1 MSEPVEL
8 EAEARSPWPRRLAVG
23 CVSMVVL
30 LLVGMFVFDLIV
42 RKMVA
47 DRIEKELA
55 QNGWQAQLDGFDYSL
70 WNKEVE
76 IYGFSGVPMDEDRF
90 EQFGEVQLERARVKF
105 DGNNEDFI
113 GELVISEAQAKFGKL
128 DKLEVVPGKFI
139 LAKGLTVN
147 NPKDF
152 GGGALF
158 EVKSVQIEFGGIT
171 KEGKQR
177 YKRVELQIGRV
188 NLVKNIDGKWLTDG
202 ASQFQMELR
211 KMESQKDGGRV
222 PEVDSISVKIGEVA
236 FIDLSQSGVTQI
248 IEVNQAI
255 EENNNPKG
263 YAVGVFLRILGVIA
277 NAKNQADF

>member
-76 IYGFSGVPMDEDRF
+76 IYGFSGVSMDE
-90 EQFGEVQLERARVKF
+90 EQHKQLGEVRLNNARVKF
-105 DGNNEDFI
+105 NADKENILNELI
-113 GELVISEAQAKFGKL
+113 ITEAQAKFGKL
-128 DKLEVVPGKFI
+128 DKLEIVPGKKFS
-139 LAKGLTVN
+139 AKDLIIN
-147 NPKDF
+147 NPEEF
-152 GGGALF
+152 GGGPL
-158 EVKSVQIEFGGIT
+158 IEINELKVVFGGIT
-171 KEGKQR
+171 KEGRQR
-177 YKRVELQIGRV
+177 YKKVEIQIGRI
-188 NLVKNIDGKWLTDG
+188 NLVKNMKGKWLTDG
-202 ASQFQMELR
+202 ASQFQMKLR
-211 KMESQKDGGRV
+211 NMESQKGEGEI
-222 PEVDSISVKIGEVA
+222 PEVDSLSVNIGEVA
-236 FIDLSQSGVTQI
+236 LLDLSQKGTARVVQ
-248 IEVNQAI
+248 VNQTI

-263 YAVGVFLRILGVIA
+263 YALGVFLRIIGVIA
-277 NAKNQADF
+277 NAKNLADP

>member
-76 IYGFSGVPMDEDRF
+76 IYGFSGVSMDED
-90 EQFGEVQLERARVKF
+90 QHKQLGEVRLNNARVKF
-105 DGNNEDFI
+105 NADKENILNELI
-113 GELVISEAQAKFGKL
+113 ITEAQAKFGKL
-128 DKLEVVPGKFI
+128 DKLEIVPGKKFS
-139 LAKGLTVN
+139 AKDLIIN
-147 NPKDF
+147 NPEEF
-152 GGGALF
+152 GGGPL
-158 EVKSVQIEFGGIT
+158 IEINELKVVFGGIT
-171 KEGKQR
+171 KEGRQR
-177 YKRVELQIGRV
+177 YKKVEIQIGRI
-188 NLVKNIDGKWLTDG
+188 NLVKNMKGKWLTDG
-202 ASQFQMELR
+202 ASQFQMKLR
-211 KMESQKDGGRV
+211 NMESQKGEGEI
-222 PEVDSISVKIGEVA
+222 PEVDSLSVNIGEVA
-236 FIDLSQSGVTQI
+236 LLDLSQKGTARVVQ
-248 IEVNQAI
+248 VNQTI

-263 YAVGVFLRILGVIA
+263 YALGVFLRIIGVIA
-277 NAKNQADF
+277 NAKNQADP

>member
-76 IYGFSGVPMDEDRF
+76 IYGFSGVSMDE
-90 EQFGEVQLERARVKF
+90 EQHKQFGEVRLNNARVKF
-105 DGNNEDFI
+105 NADKENILNELI
-113 GELVISEAQAKFGKL
+113 ITEAQAKFGKL
-128 DKLEVVPGKFI
+128 DKLEIVPGKK
-139 LAKGLTVN
+139 LSAKDLIIN
-147 NPKDF
+147 NPEEF
-152 GGGALF
+152 GGGPL
-158 EVKSVQIEFGGIT
+158 IEINELKVVFGDNI
-171 KEGKQR
+171 KEGRQR
-177 YKRVELQIGRV
+177 YKKVEIQIGRI
-188 NLVKNIDGKWLTDG
+188 NLVKNMKGKWLTDG
-202 ASQFQMELR
+202 ASQFQMKLR
-211 KMESQKDGGRV
+211 NMESQKGEGEI
-222 PEVDSISVKIGEVA
+222 PEVDSLSVNIGEVA
-236 FIDLSQSGVTQI
+236 LLDLSQKGTARVVQ
-248 IEVNQAI
+248 VNQVI

-263 YAVGVFLRILGVIA
+263 YALGVFLRIIGVIA
-277 NAKNQADF
+277 NAKNLADP

>member
-1 MSEPVEL
+1 MSESEQAVNEVKP
-8 EAEARSPWPRRLAVG
+8 PWPKRLAIG
-23 CVSMVVL
+23 CVALLIL
-30 LLVGMFVFDLIV
+30 LLVSVFTANLIV
-42 RKMVA
+42 KKMVA
-47 DRIEKELA
+47 DRIENELVK
-55 QNGWQAQLDGFDYSL
+55 NGWQADLGGFDYSL
-70 WNKEVE
+70 WDKEVE

-113 GELVISEAQAKFGKL
+113 GELVISKAQAKFGKL

-158 EVKSVQIEFGGIT
+158 EVQSVQIEFGGIT

>member
-1 MSEPVEL
+1 MGIF
-8 EAEARSPWPRRLAVG
+8 AVN
-23 CVSMVVL
+23 
-30 LLVGMFVFDLIV
+30 LLVK
-42 RKMVA
+42 KMVA
-47 DRIEKELA
+47 DRIEDELVK
-55 QNGWQAQLDGFDYSL
+55 NGWEAELGGFDYSL
-70 WNKEVE
+70 WDKEVE

-90 EQFGEVQLERARVKF
+90 EQFGEVQLKRARVKL

-113 GELVISEAQAKFGKL
+113 GELIISEAQAKFGKL

-152 GGGALF
+152 GGGPLF
-158 EVKSVQIEFGGIT
+158 EVQSVQIEFGGIT

-177 YKRVELQIGRV
+177 YKRVELQIGRI
-188 NLVKNIDGKWLTDG
+188 NLVKNMDGKWLTDG
-202 ASQFQMELR
+202 APQFQMELM
-211 KMESQKDGGRV
+211 KMKSKKDGGGV

-236 FIDLSQSGVTQI
+236 FLDLSQSGATHI

-263 YAVGVFLRILGVIA
+263 YAVGVFLRIIGVIA
-277 NAKNQADF
+277 SAKNQADF